1 MKSVD
6 NLESIERDIKGV
18 VKPKRGRPKVKT
30 ELSESEKV
38 VVASGDRTSPEGG
51 GTLSV
56 VARGDRTLSVEEPE
70 VKVKAKRG
78 RKPLNK
84 VVSEEVKIPK
94 KRGRKPKER
103 IYAVSKEPILFC
115 IDNISDNLLH
125 LDKINKDDFKV
136 SDPISITPIH
146 YTPYEPFENNFQTIF
161 EPIKDTVKPF
171 DSESSDLKLLPQLYS
186 STSWPL
192 KTNIYCWWCC
202 HGFDTVPIPLP
213 TQITRKK
220 CLTPLKLKDYDIENF
235 EVKGCFCSFNCA
247 LSFSMRSYSR
257 EKQYLVLYFLKK
269 IYKLNNP
276 TYSNEFVRTLT
287 IKPAPPK
294 EVLEIFGGPISISKY
309 RESLQNST
317 IYNIIELP
325 SISSKQ
331 YIDIIEDKHYKKRN
345 NDTLVKTNILLNTST
360 TTSKPT
366 PTKVYSKNTLE
377 HLMSMQIIH

>member
-6 NLESIERDIKGV
+6 NVESIERETEGD

-30 ELSESEKV
+30 ESEK
-38 VVASGDRTSPEGG
+38 VVASGDRTELE
-51 GTLSV
+51 T
-56 VARGDRTLSVEEPE
+56 RTLSVEEPE

-125 LDKINKDDFKV
+125 LDKINKDDFKIV
-136 SDPISITPIH
+136 STPTSITPIH

-161 EPIKDTVKPF
+161 EPIKDKVKPI
-171 DSESSDLKLLPQLYS
+171 DLESSDLKLLPQLYS

-202 HGFDTVPIPLP
+202 HRFDTVPIPLP

-247 LSFSMRSYSR
+247 LSFSMGSYSR

-276 TYSNEFVRTLT
+276 NYSNEFVRTLT

-317 IYNIIELP
+317 IYNIIDLP

-360 TTSKPT
+360 PISKPT